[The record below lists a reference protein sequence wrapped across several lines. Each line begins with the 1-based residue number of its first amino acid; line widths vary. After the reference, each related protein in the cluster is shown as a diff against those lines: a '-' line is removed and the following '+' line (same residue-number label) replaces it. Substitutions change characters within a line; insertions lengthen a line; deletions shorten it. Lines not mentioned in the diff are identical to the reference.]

1 MEQLKKYLP
10 ILFLAFLSLGGIFF
24 YQFSKFSDGKL
35 HVVFCDVGQ
44 GDAVFIRTPKGNDI
58 LVDGGPNDKVLTCLN
73 SHMPFWNR
81 DLELVILTHPH
92 VDHIIGLISVLKKYK
107 VLSFA
112 TSPSSSSSDTYKELI
127 RILKEKGI
135 TEKILSKGDK
145 FTSNDGIILT
155 TQWPRSS
162 KALAVLGSET
172 EYFDQNDSSVVELLS
187 FGKLKVLLPGDVSS
201 SIENELASS
210 ISSIDILKV
219 SHHGSKTGTSKEFL
233 EAIRPKLAVI
243 SVGKNNS
250 YNLPASSTL
259 ELLKSFGIKT
269 LRTDQNGEVEV
280 VSDGEFWGV
289 QEEGQRKQ

>member
-1 MEQLKKYLP
+1 MGSLKKYLFFTF
-10 ILFLAFLSLGGIFF
+10 ISLLALGAIFF
-24 YQFSKFSDGKL
+24 YQESKFNDNKL
-35 HVVFCDVGQ
+35 HLVFCNVGQ
-44 GDAVFIRTPKGNDI
+44 GDGIYIRTPKGNDI
-58 LVDGGPNDKVLTCLN
+58 LIDGGPNETILNCLN
-73 SHMPFWNR
+73 NNMPFWDR

-92 VDHIIGLISVLKKYK
+92 ADHIIGLISVLKKYK

-112 TSPSSSSSDTYKELI
+112 TSPSSNSSDVYKELV

-135 TEKILSKGDK
+135 AEKILSKGDK
-145 FTSNDGIILT
+145 FTSDDGIILT
-155 TQWPRSS
+155 TQWPYSS
-162 KALAVLGSET
+162 LAKTVLGSKT

-187 FGKLKVLLPGDVSS
+187 FGKLKVLLPGDVSY

-210 ISSIDILKV
+210 IPSIDILKV

-243 SVGKNNS
+243 SVGKNNN
-250 YNLPASSTL
+250 YNFPASSTL

-280 VSDGEFWGV
+280 VSDGEFWEV